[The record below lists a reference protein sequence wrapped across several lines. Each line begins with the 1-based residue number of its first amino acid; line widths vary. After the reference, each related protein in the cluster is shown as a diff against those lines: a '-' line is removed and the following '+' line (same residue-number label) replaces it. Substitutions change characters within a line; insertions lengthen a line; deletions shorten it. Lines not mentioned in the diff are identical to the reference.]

1 MFGPAHR
8 IGGSPT
14 RKSPLGLSIAGNA
27 DPASPTRSESPSR
40 RGPPDG
46 PYVVTQ
52 LSPIALDLWRI
63 CTPGTHALETIS
75 TEMSLRGFAPPS
87 SQPFVRRAAQ

>member
-1 MFGPAHR
+1 MFGPAFR
-8 IGGSPT
+8 TGGSPT
-14 RKSPLGLSIAGNA
+14 RKSPLGVSIAGNA
-27 DPASPTRSESPSR
+27 DPSSPIRSNSPAR
-40 RGPPDG
+40 RGLPDG
-46 PYVVTQ
+46 PYVVAQ
-52 LSPIALDLWRI
+52 LSPVPVDLWRV